1 MGVDGFL
8 RQLSDAVNRTH
19 LQQFAGQT
27 LVVDALSWLHKA
39 CYGCAF
45 ELSTGRDTDKYV
57 QYMLRKVDMMRS
69 CGVAEVILVFDGQR
83 LPLKSSTHEKRQ
95 SYKEENRKRALQAMA
110 ASKRLEGNE
119 RQDEVNK
126 AYQFFQRSVSITP
139 EIISNVTNALRA
151 ARIPFVVAPFEAD
164 AQMAWMCKEG
174 LAAGIVT
181 EDSDVVVYC
190 LTANVSSPVLVK
202 LEDNG
207 SAQAVSRTILHNNS
221 VKASSSALLRKIHFL
236 TSGEKEATRMFVQV
250 CVLAGCDFIDSL
262 PKVGFATAVKHI
274 FNFRGAP
281 AHLRVQRLVSKLS
294 SSGTKV
300 PSDFM
305 QQFLKA
311 ETIFYHHI
319 VFNSKRRS
327 CEFLVN
333 DRHDN
338 CFPDILQRA
347 KESLGITSPED
358 EVDLTSVAQQED
370 LHAVATSTK
379 SFLGQVRSREIVE
392 QIYKGEVCARSLRS
406 LSESPASSQNWQSD
420 GVQVERKSFDAPCN
434 TGKPPSNARDVEQ
447 GLRTTATQREVS
459 QPSPEVTAQQLEN
472 KKRLQAQERAASI
485 RGLVSVYKTTTA
497 SAANESQWLTSA
509 TRTGMT
515 DSYPSNEGE
524 TESTPAHSTRI
535 LSSTASVVTSTKV
548 TAKSMKD
555 LIATHSQSVQASKS
569 PEGQAQS
576 AKIIPQSAPESRK
589 RSRPTVK
596 PVVNSARK
604 ARTLAHKSTSGT
616 GKKTLFDFFQ
626 KQT

>member
-39 CYGCAF
+39 YVEA
-45 ELSTGRDTDKYV
+45 EPASNASLSTGRDTDKYV

-139 EIISNVTNALRA
+139 EIISNVTNVLRA
-151 ARIPFVVAPFEAD
+151 ARIPFV
-164 AQMAWMCKEG
+164 MAWMCKEG

-207 SAQAVSRTILHNNS
+207 SAQ
-221 VKASSSALLRKIHFL
+221 
-236 TSGEKEATRMFVQV
+236 
-250 CVLAGCDFIDSL
+250 
-262 PKVGFATAVKHI
+262 TAVKHI

-347 KESLGITSPED
+347 KESLGITLPED

-420 GVQVERKSFDAPCN
+420 GVQVERKSFDAPRN

-459 QPSPEVTAQQLEN
+459 KPSPEVTAQQLEN

-485 RGLVSVYKTTTA
+485 RGLVSVYKATTA

-509 TRTGMT
+509 TRTRMT

-555 LIATHSQSVQASKS
+555 LIATHSQSVQASKP
-569 PEGQAQS
+569 PEGQAPS

>member
-164 AQMAWMCKEG
+164 AQAR
-174 LAAGIVT
+174 LAAAESIVT

-207 SAQAVSRTILHNNS
+207 SAQ
-221 VKASSSALLRKIHFL
+221 
-236 TSGEKEATRMFVQV
+236 
-250 CVLAGCDFIDSL
+250 
-262 PKVGFATAVKHI
+262 TAVKHI

-370 LHAVATSTK
+370 LHAVATSIK

-420 GVQVERKSFDAPCN
+420 GVQVERKSFDAPRN

-459 QPSPEVTAQQLEN
+459 KPSPEVTAQQLEN

-485 RGLVSVYKTTTA
+485 RGLVSVYKATTA

-509 TRTGMT
+509 TRTRMT

-569 PEGQAQS
+569 PEGQAPS

-604 ARTLAHKSTSGT
+604 ARTLAHKSTSG

>member
-126 AYQFFQRSVSITP
+126 AYQFFQR
-139 EIISNVTNALRA
+139 
-151 ARIPFVVAPFEAD
+151 
-164 AQMAWMCKEG
+164 MAWMCKEG

-379 SFLGQVRSREIVE
+379 ASSVKSARVRSWSKYTRAKCVRDRFA
-392 QIYKGEVCARSLRS
+392 VFLRV
-406 LSESPASSQNWQSD
+406 LQAH
-420 GVQVERKSFDAPCN
+420 R
-434 TGKPPSNARDVEQ
+434 TGNLMEFKLNENHSMHR
-447 GLRTTATQREVS
+447 
-459 QPSPEVTAQQLEN
+459 VTLEN
-472 KKRLQAQERAASI
+472 HRVMLAMWNKVFVQRQHNER
-485 RGLVSVYKTTTA
+485 
-497 SAANESQWLTSA
+497 
-509 TRTGMT
+509 MT

-555 LIATHSQSVQASKS
+555 LIATHSQSVQASNLLKVKHECKNH
-569 PEGQAQS
+569 P
-576 AKIIPQSAPESRK
+576 AKC
-589 RSRPTVK
+589 
-596 PVVNSARK
+596 ARV
-604 ARTLAHKSTSGT
+604 
-616 GKKTLFDFFQ
+616 
-626 KQT
+626 

>member
-8 RQLSDAVNRTH
+8 RQLSDAVDRTH

-39 CYGCAF
+39 CYGCAY

-57 QYMLRKVDMMRS
+57 QYMLRKVDMMRN
-69 CGVAEVILVFDGQR
+69 CGVAKVILVFDGQR
-83 LPLKSSTHEKRQ
+83 LPLKSLTQEKRQ

-110 ASKRLEGNE
+110 ASKRLQGNE
-119 RQDEVNK
+119 RQDEMNK
-126 AYQFFQRSVSITP
+126 AYQLFQRSVAITT
-139 EIISNVTNALRA
+139 EIIANVMNALRA

-164 AQMAWMCKEG
+164 AQMAWMCKKG

-221 VKASSSALLRKIHFL
+221 AKASSSALLRKIHFL

-262 PKVGFATAVKHI
+262 PNVGFATAVKHI

-319 VFNSKRRS
+319 VFNPKKQS
-327 CEFLVN
+327 CEFLT
-333 DRHDN
+333 DDKHDN

-347 KESLGITSPED
+347 KESLGITSED
-358 EVDLTSVAQQED
+358 GVDLTSIAQQKD

-392 QIYKGEVCARSLRS
+392 QIYKGQVCARSLRS
-406 LSESPASSQNWQSD
+406 LSESPTSSQNWQSD
-420 GVQVERKSFDAPCN
+420 AVQVERRAFDASQHP
-434 TGKPPSNARDVEQ
+434 GEPSSNAEH
-447 GLRTTATQREVS
+447 GFRTTVTHREVS
-459 QPSPEVTAQQLEN
+459 KPEVVAQQLEN

-485 RGLVSVYKTTTA
+485 RGLVSAYKATPA
-497 SAANESQWLTSA
+497 STISASQWLTSA
-509 TRTGMT
+509 TRTRMT
-515 DSYPSNEGE
+515 DSKQDEAG
-524 TESTPAHSTRI
+524 STPAPSTRI
-535 LSSTASVVTSTKV
+535 LSSTATVVTSKV
-548 TAKSMKD
+548 TATSMKD
-555 LIATHSQSVQASKS
+555 LVAKHSQSSHASKS
-569 PEGQAQS
+569 PEGQAPS
-576 AKIIPQSAPESRK
+576 AKIIPQTQLNPKSKK
-589 RSRPTVK
+589 RPRPAVK
-596 PVVNSARK
+596 PVANSARK
-604 ARTLAHKSTSGT
+604 AQALAHKAAPGA

>member
-39 CYGCAF
+39 YVEA
-45 ELSTGRDTDKYV
+45 EPASTASLSTGRDTDKYV

-151 ARIPFVVAPFEAD
+151 ARIPFV
-164 AQMAWMCKEG
+164 MAWMCKEG

-207 SAQAVSRTILHNNS
+207 SAQ
-221 VKASSSALLRKIHFL
+221 
-236 TSGEKEATRMFVQV
+236 
-250 CVLAGCDFIDSL
+250 
-262 PKVGFATAVKHI
+262 TAVKHI